1 MGLKQDIVIVNEFS
15 VPKPGGGGSRGGT
28 PGAYVTRYM
37 ARETAVEPLA
47 PIRLHRTD
55 DFILRYM
62 ARESAV
68 EHAPSAYEA
77 KVTMRKAQGHGGVAF
92 GYGQVSLSHDQLV
105 SASKDI
111 QHLFE
116 QGHTVLKTV
125 LSFDEEY
132 LRRHGLIPQDF
143 RCERPGDYR
152 GHLDQM
158 KLRMAIMHG
167 LDRMSHGHSGFDD
180 LRFIAVVQV
189 DTAHVHCHL
198 AMVDAGRGHL
208 APDGTQRGKLSDR
221 HRSRLRRGVDSY
233 LDEKQHVAHLSSAV
247 GYERRNVTTYIKRWA
262 HERMQNESLSQFLL
276 ACLPKDRT
284 LWRAGSNHAAMRK
297 PHQIVYEMVNEQLM
311 APGSP
316 LPIAMEKVLD
326 YANSRRVAEDLN
338 TQQWQRLV
346 AQGRSQIVDR
356 AVNGVYQLLRTLPE
370 DELVVRTPML
380 SVMSMDYEELA
391 ALQRDQ
397 DSPDGSEQEQDL
409 RSLGFRMRSYSS
421 RLRHHREQQ
430 QTFRDLATS
439 WRSAHEAGVADEDS
453 RVLYDFYRLEA
464 DYHARCMAKYQH
476 FLPFAADPN
485 SWYDQQER
493 VASYGQRMLSL
504 MAMRGD
510 AALQRMKDPEQAERI
525 GMDVYGQHGGRWL
538 TQGRAGRAVLD
549 ERIASMRRTYDEQVE
564 QLQQD
569 VLAHGLVVDQIVSEP
584 DQPQDSDPTLAT
596 SPKLAQVRL
605 QVRAGSSYPFEEVR
619 GLDAHRLTYDFVH
632 DVPVDARTSERF
644 IVAAQARGA
653 ALSAAMEYLQATD
666 QAEAIDNLP
675 VSDITQMQAMA
686 AQFARMRAR
695 DVTSVVLP
703 SRLASLRQE
712 RAAIAPS
719 LPRSAAP
726 RLDDQMAVRVRAQIE
741 AAVLDEALD
750 LDDAAQQQADPSALV
765 SPELA

>member
-15 VPKPGGGGSRGGT
+15 VPSPSSKGGSRGGT

-37 ARETAVEPLA
+37 AREKAVEPLA
-47 PIRLHRTD
+47 PIRLQRND

-68 EHAPSAYEA
+68 ERAASAHDA
-77 KVTMRKAQGHGGVAF
+77 KVRMRKAQGHGGVAF

-111 QHLFE
+111 QSLFE

-125 LSFDEEY
+125 LSFDEDY

-180 LRFIAVVQV
+180 LRYVAVIQV
-189 DTAHVHCHL
+189 DTEHVHCHL

-208 APDGTQRGKLSDR
+208 ASDGTQRGKLSDR
-221 HRSRLRRGVDSY
+221 HKSRLRRGVDAY

-262 HERMQNESLSQFLL
+262 HERMQDESLSQFLL
-276 ACLPKDRT
+276 ACLPNDRS
-284 LWRAGSNHAAMRK
+284 LWRVGSNHASMRK
-297 PHQIVYEMVNEQLM
+297 PHQIVYEMVNEELM
-311 APGSP
+311 TPGSP
-316 LPIAMEKVLD
+316 MPIAMEKVLD
-326 YANSRRVAEDLN
+326 YANSRRAAEDLSSA
-338 TQQWQRLV
+338 QWQKLV
-346 AQGRSQIVDR
+346 TQGRSQIVDR
-356 AVNGVYQLLRTLPE
+356 AVNSVYQMLRTLPE

-391 ALQRDQ
+391 ALQQDQ
-397 DSPDGSEQEQDL
+397 EVASQGDDAGDL
-409 RSLGFRMRSYSS
+409 RSLGFRMRSYAS

-430 QTFRDLATS
+430 QTFRDLAKS
-439 WRSAHEAGVADEDS
+439 WRSSHEAGVADEDS

-476 FLPFAADPN
+476 FLPFAADPS
-485 SWYDQQER
+485 SWYERQEQ

-510 AALQRMKDPEQAERI
+510 ASLQRMKDPDQAERI
-525 GMDVYGQHGGRWL
+525 GNDVYGQHGGRWL
-538 TQGRAGRAVLD
+538 TQGEPGRVVLD
-549 ERIASMRRTYDEQVE
+549 ERIAAMRRTYDEQVE
-564 QLQQD
+564 QLRQD
-569 VLAHGLVVDQIVSEP
+569 VLAHGLVVDQIIGSTEQLQDP
-584 DQPQDSDPTLAT
+584 DNPDNPAESLRAPVESRDGVPGR
-596 SPKLAQVRL
+596 VRL
-605 QVRAGSSYPFEEVR
+605 QVRVGSAYPFDEVR
-619 GLDAHRLTYDFVH
+619 GLDAHRLTYDFMH
-632 DVPVDARTSERF
+632 DVSVDARTSERF
-644 IVAAQARGA
+644 IVAAQLRSA
-653 ALSAAMEYLQATD
+653 ALTAATEYLRATD
-666 QAEAIDNLP
+666 QAAAIANLP
-675 VSDITQMQAMA
+675 VRDIAEMQAMA
-686 AQFARMRAR
+686 KHFERAR
-695 DVTSVVLP
+695 AADPSSVVLP
-703 SRLASLRQE
+703 SRLAQLRQQ
-712 RAAIAPS
+712 RAAMAPS

-741 AAVLDEALD
+741 AAVMHEA
-750 LDDAAQQQADPSALV
+750 V
-765 SPELA
+765 